1 MRFPANK
8 ARATRNRARLV
19 SCLLTTFA
27 IALTAMP
34 NYAQKTLI
42 YKSVASDGSVEFT
55 DQAAPN
61 AVIVTPSPLNVVVS
75 PTSQADQTIPDPAT
89 TAPEQASEDPSSGEQ
104 QDINLTTIT
113 SVSIN
118 SPAHQETLIDH
129 QEPIWVSI
137 QTAPATRIPPGL
149 TAEVMLDGE
158 RIVTGSSDRLP
169 IDTPERG
176 THQLQVKIVDR
187 EGRVVAESAKHDIH
201 IRQRGTKNAN

>member
-1 MRFPANK
+1 MGFLANK
-8 ARATRNRARLV
+8 AWASRNRVRLAC
-19 SCLLTTFA
+19 CLLTTSG

-34 NYAQKTLI
+34 ICAEKTLI
-42 YKSVASDGSVEFT
+42 YKSVAGDGSVEFT

-61 AVIVTPSPLNVVVS
+61 SVIVTPSPLNVVVS

-89 TAPEQASEDPSSGEQ
+89 TAPEQASEDPGSGEQ

-129 QEPIWVSI
+129 QKPIWISI
-137 QTAPATRIPPGL
+137 QTAPATIIPAGL
-149 TAEVMLDGE
+149 TAEVMLDGK

-169 IDTPERG
+169 IDVPERG
-176 THQLQVKIVDR
+176 TYQLQVKIVDR
-187 EGRVVAESAKHDIH
+187 EGRMVAESTKHDIH
-201 IRQRGTKNAN
+201 VKQRVTKSVN